1 MDDFMLLLHGAATTV
16 VLAAIAGIGGVG
28 LAIGAA
34 ALRRSNVAVGRAVVA
49 TYVELVRNT
58 PFLVQLFFIFFA
70 LPVVGPRLTAFEAAA
85 LAMTLN
91 LAAYATEVVRAGIDS
106 IAVGQYEAGR
116 ALGLHGF
123 AVFRLIVLPQ
133 GIAAVYPALVSQ
145 VVIMLLESAV
155 VSTIAVRDLTYAADF
170 IQSRNFRAFETYVG
184 VTVIYLLLA
193 VATRRLLMLAGR
205 RLMPGRPA

>member
-34 ALRRSNVAVGRAVVA
+34 APRRSNVAVGRAVVA

-70 LPVVGPRLTAFEAAA
+70 LPVVGSRLICIRSGRARDDTQPRRLRHRDRACRDRFHRSRPVRSGPRSRVARPRGVQADRAAA
-85 LAMTLN
+85 
-91 LAAYATEVVRAGIDS
+91 
-106 IAVGQYEAGR
+106 
-116 ALGLHGF
+116 GL
-123 AVFRLIVLPQ
+123 
-133 GIAAVYPALVSQ
+133 AAVYPALVSQ

>member
-1 MDDFMLLLHGAATTV
+1 MGDVLLLLNGAATTV
-16 VLAAIAGIGGVG
+16 VLAAIAGTAGVA

-34 ALRRSNVAVGRAVVA
+34 LLRRSKFAAGRLAIVA
-49 TYVELVRNT
+49 YVELVRNT
-58 PFLVQLFFIFFA
+58 PFLVQLFFIYFA

-106 IAVGQYEAGR
+106 VAPGQYEAGR

-123 AVFRLIVLPQ
+123 AVFRLIILPQ

-145 VVIMLLESAV
+145 VIIMLLESAV

-170 IQSRNFRAFETYVG
+170 IQSRNFRAFETYFA
-184 VTVIYLLLA
+184 VTVLYLMLA

>member
-34 ALRRSNVAVGRAVVA
+34 TLRRSNVAAGRAVVA

-193 VATRRLLMLAGR
+193 VAARRLLMLAGR

>member
-1 MDDFMLLLHGAATTV
+1 MDDLVLLLHGAATTA
-16 VLAAIAGIGGVG
+16 VLAAIAGTAGVA

-34 ALRRSNVAVGRAVVA
+34 LLRRSKFPAGRLAVVA
-49 TYVELVRNT
+49 YVELVRNT
-58 PFLVQLFFIFFA
+58 PFLVQLFFIYFA
-70 LPVVGPRLTAFEAAA
+70 LPAVGPRLTAFEAAA

-106 IAVGQYEAGR
+106 IPTGQYEAGR
-116 ALGLHGF
+116 SLGLHSF
-123 AVFRLIVLPQ
+123 AVYRLIVLPQ

-184 VTVIYLLLA
+184 VTVVYLLLA
-193 VATRRLLMLAGR
+193 VATRRLLTLAGR

>member
-1 MDDFMLLLHGAATTV
+1 MDDLVLLLHGAATTIG
-16 VLAAIAGIGGVG
+16 LAAIAGTAGVG

-34 ALRRSNVAVGRAVVA
+34 LLRRGRFAAGRLAVVA
-49 TYVELVRNT
+49 YVELVRNT
-58 PFLVQLFFIFFA
+58 PFLVQLFFIYFA

-106 IAVGQYEAGR
+106 IAPGQYEAGR
-116 ALGLHGF
+116 SLGLRGF

-170 IQSRNFRAFETYVG
+170 IQSRNFRAFQTYVG
-184 VTVIYLLLA
+184 ITLVYLLLA

-205 RLMPGRPA
+205 RLMPGRPV